1 MTAVGVEF
9 HDLGSVADEQIKYA
23 VVMAQE
29 AGKWLICR
37 HRKRTT
43 WEIPGGHR
51 EAGETIEIGRA
62 SCRERVLF
70 LV

>member
-9 HDLGSVADEQIKYA
+9 HDVGSVADEQIKYA

-37 HRKRTT
+37 AYARSS
-43 WEIPGGHR
+43 IM
-51 EAGETIEIGRA
+51 
-62 SCRERVLF
+62 SSSL
-70 LV
+70 